1 MFGFLLSSYRAVLG
15 APINGQTREP
25 RDSMC
30 DVGDLFSSAASP
42 SP

>member
-30 DVGDLFSSAASP
+30 DVGAFEVQP
-42 SP
+42 